1 MFIDG
6 IGNYL
11 FEQKKATYPPL
22 PFKLG
27 SYKFAKVKQAAE
39 FIEELGKF
47 HFGEM
52 PFRRNDTHGRMA
64 EHCKEHK
71 VHFEYTHHFDKE
83 ESVFRSAPNLTAL
96 RRRFKPKNP
105 TKGGKGAEQAR
116 AEQARAEEE
125 AKRRQ
130 EEAQKLEQE
139 ATEWLQKG
147 EEEKIKAAQEAAEK
161 AQEAAKETEE
171 VPRQAAEEAKRKLDE
186 ELQKQ
191 EAEKIELPQQSI
203 AET

>member
-1 MFIDG
+1 M
-6 IGNYL
+6 
-11 FEQKKATYPPL
+11 
-22 PFKLG
+22 
-27 SYKFAKVKQAAE
+27 
-39 FIEELGKF
+39 GKF

-52 PFRRNDTHGRMA
+52 TFRRNDTHGRMA

-116 AEQARAEEE
+116 AEQTRAEEE

-139 ATEWLQKG
+139 AAEWLQKG
-147 EEEKIKAAQEAAEK
+147 EEEKRKAAQEAAEK
-161 AQEAAKETEE
+161 AQKVAEKAQEVAKETEE
-171 VPRQAAEEAKRKLDE
+171 VARQAAEEEKRNLDE

-191 EAEKIELPQQSI
+191 EAERMKLTQQSI
-203 AET
+203 SEMPAGQTQGEENPEV